1 MADTKEIGKKL
12 VELCRQ
18 QKNLD
23 AIEQL
28 YAPNI
33 VSIEAMSMPDM
44 PARME
49 GIDAIKGKNKWWFEN
64 HTVHGSE
71 CTGPFPNGDKF
82 IVHFKYDTTPK
93 AGPMAGKRMK
103 GEEYGLYTVRN
114 GKIVEEQFFYDMSG
128 EC

>member
-1 MADTKEIGKKL
+1 MSSALEVGKKL
-12 VELCRQ
+12 VALCREH
-18 QKNLD
+18 KNLD

-33 VSIEAMSMPDM
+33 VSIEAMSMPEM

-49 GIDAIKGKNKWWFEN
+49 GIQAIKGKNKWWFDN
-64 HTVHGSE
+64 HTLHSTE
-71 CTGPFPNGDKF
+71 AHGPFPNGDRF
-82 IVHFKYDTTPK
+82 IVHFKMDVTAK
-93 AGPMAGKRMK
+93 AGPMAGKRVK
-103 GEEYGLYTVRN
+103 GEEYGLYTVKN